1 MRKQSILHYYI
12 VDKRT
17 GNEVGYGYKA
27 FKSKSHNDT
36 RSKVSKIVKNYN
48 KSRKYR
54 EMKVDYYTNPYYVGL
69 KNRHFR
75 K

>member
-1 MRKQSILHYYI
+1 MS
-12 VDKRT
+12 
-17 GNEVGYGYKA
+17 
-27 FKSKSHNDT
+27 KSKSHNDT